1 MLDFAV
7 LAVFPGIMV
16 FAAISDLL
24 TMKIPNHASAVLVAG
39 FFALALATGMPGATI
54 GWHVL
59 AGLLTLVACFVLF
72 NIGWIGGGD
81 AKLAA
86 ATSLWLGFGLL
97 PNYGLFASVF
107 GGLLTIAV
115 LQFRRIKDA
124 GLFKSV
130 WVNRLRDQKV
140 GVPYGIA
147 LAAAGLVVY
156 PDTAIWMA
164 AKAF

>member
-1 MLDFAV
+1 M
-7 LAVFPGIMV
+7 
-16 FAAISDLL
+16 
-24 TMKIPNHASAVLVAG
+24 
-39 FFALALATGMPGATI
+39 
-54 GWHVL
+54 
-59 AGLLTLVACFVLF
+59 
-72 NIGWIGGGD
+72 
-81 AKLAA
+81 
-86 ATSLWLGFGLL
+86 
-97 PNYGLFASVF
+97 F